1 MNFNLKIISSIILVF
16 TTFLLVLLSCEKEND
31 PRLKYVGDWNFK
43 GNGYSYSGYY
53 IYDSL
58 LNSHWTYNESFTTD
72 YNDSTGSIE
81 LGDNSNEIIIKYCES
96 CHSVIYNLNEN
107 GEEEWSDNYG
117 VILVGHLPTPLFLKL
132 LHHLH
137 QVTPQVSPL
146 TMSKV
151 GNYNLIIG
159 SLRFLRSDN
168 N

>member
-1 MNFNLKIISSIILVF
+1 MRKSFILRILLSMTIITFIISCIK
-16 TTFLLVLLSCEKEND
+16 EKEND

-96 CHSVIYNLNEN
+96 CHSIIYNLNEN
-107 GEEEWSDNYG
+107 GKEEWSDNYG
-117 VILVGHLPTPLFLKL
+117 GNIGWTLTDTTFFKI
-132 LHHLH
+132 
-137 QVTPQVSPL
+137 VTPSPPSYSPSFSTYDVEGWKL
-146 TMSKV
+146 
-151 GNYNLIIG
+151 
-159 SLRFLRSDN
+159 
-168 N
+168 

>member
-58 LNSHWTYNESFTTD
+58 LNSHWTYNESFKTD

-117 VILVGHLPTPLFLKL
+117 GNIGWTLTDTTFFKIVAPSPPSYSPSFSTYDVEGWKL
-132 LHHLH
+132 
-137 QVTPQVSPL
+137 
-146 TMSKV
+146 
-151 GNYNLIIG
+151 
-159 SLRFLRSDN
+159 
-168 N
+168 